1 MGRQGRGDTGAF
13 RIDAFSAP
21 APEECL
27 MKSGVFRD
35 LGLPTVGS
43 GRVPG
48 RCLPCDVSVESFEET
63 DTARNSRIREEAWP
77 QGVVLGPDGRH

>member
-1 MGRQGRGDTGAF
+1 
-13 RIDAFSAP
+13 
-21 APEECL
+21 

-35 LGLPTVGS
+35 LGLPTAGS

-48 RCLPCDVSVESFEET
+48 RCLPYDVSVESFEET